1 LAASLQVLVLQQVLL
16 VPLVL
21 PPEPARLAQCLVVVV

>member
-16 VPLVL
+16 VPLVPL
-21 PPEPARLAQCLVVVV
+21 VPARQARCLVVVV